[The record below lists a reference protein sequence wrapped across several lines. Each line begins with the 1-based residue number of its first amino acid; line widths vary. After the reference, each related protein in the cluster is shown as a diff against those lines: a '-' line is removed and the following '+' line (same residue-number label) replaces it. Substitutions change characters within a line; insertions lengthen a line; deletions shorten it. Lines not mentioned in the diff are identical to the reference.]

1 MAATPMPR
9 IVASTP
15 LRMMSSTFSTP
26 AVPLAASPQRYARPI
41 STASAPRAM
50 AFTGLTAVAFITRKD
65 LSFLRP
71 IVMYGFVAALVLIV
85 AAALF
90 GLSLGVWF
98 VLGMIVLSGVA
109 ILYQT
114 QTIIREFPVA
124 AHVGAALALF
134 SSVMTLFWYILQ
146 LVGIM
151 RD

>member
-1 MAATPMPR
+1 M
-9 IVASTP
+9 
-15 LRMMSSTFSTP
+15 
-26 AVPLAASPQRYARPI
+26 
-41 STASAPRAM
+41 
-50 AFTGLTAVAFITRKD
+50 TRKD
-65 LSFLRP
+65 LAVLRP
-71 IVMYGFVAALVLIV
+71 IVMDGFVAALVLIV

-134 SSVMTLFWYILQ
+134 SSVMTLFWYVLQ